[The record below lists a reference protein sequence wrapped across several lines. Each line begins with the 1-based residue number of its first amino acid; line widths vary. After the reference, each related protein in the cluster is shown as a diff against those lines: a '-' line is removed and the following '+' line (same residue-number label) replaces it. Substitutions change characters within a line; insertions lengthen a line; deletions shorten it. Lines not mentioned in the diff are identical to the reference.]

1 MAKSHP
7 EHNLVA
13 VPTYEDM
20 LALGWSPDQII
31 CDESPSGKGQ
41 WRVPK
46 TPHDMSKRDAGR
58 KFEGYPVDFALFD
71 APENRGDPD
80 HLIAIFEFKAP
91 TIDVGV
97 RQLKTYMRHEPAT
110 MFGYWT
116 NGTDSAAVYLL
127 GDGTLSEP
135 FAGASLPSP
144 SDNIRLPSERALT
157 YDSIEPEGPSTKRLT
172 ALFSSLLNTIAA
184 QDAVSTRP
192 EQRLNALAN
201 LLILKLESDKDGAA
215 VPTDS
220 LQFQIMSDPEHTAI
234 RVNRFFDYCRRT
246 KGDLFFEEEHARIL
260 FSDDTIHWVVSV
272 LQRVNLGKVSPQALS
287 VAFQV
292 FRSANLKIG
301 DGQYF
306 TPMRVIEAGTR
317 MLEVKRRDKVIDP
330 ACGTSG
336 FLYKAFEEV
345 REGVSLGADAASSA
359 SEWAARSLF
368 GIDRD
373 NINIK
378 LSRALMV
385 GIGDGSTNVI
395 VGDSLREHLW
405 GAQFPR
411 LSTGVME
418 DESYTVVLT
427 NPPFGKGLKVS
438 ALDARRNSYDIARH
452 SAKGLP
458 ADACADT
465 ETGILFVER
474 AWRLLQPGGRLGI
487 VLPETYFFSKSYE
500 WFRQWVEERFI
511 LRGILNIPMEAF
523 QGFCRAKTNF
533 YVFQK
538 KGKAAPFLPVPSW
551 FRDGF
556 VWVSRAATIGINKD
570 GEELYVVDER
580 GERTNV
586 IDDTALDDVGAL
598 LRGEDTATSGYV
610 SLDDLPLAV
619 PQYTDYSARSE
630 FREALSRSLP
640 DFSVQSLG
648 EMVHN
653 GKLKVLTGHGSPS
666 SDVRGGNIPYIKV
679 SDLRA
684 GLVNENPTNTVSG
697 SVARK
702 YWKLQPDGQRASGLE
717 PYDVITP
724 ARASSNIGE
733 PCVLMPDQT
742 EIVLTKEVLVFRPGP
757 DALFDAHYL
766 AWALDLDVVKS
777 QWDRVVFMQTNRDD
791 VGERWR
797 EVEIPIPPNPARARE
812 VSSAYRARN
821 LALARIRE
829 DFAKNRVRL

>member
-1 MAKSHP
+1 MANSHP

-20 LALGWSPDQII
+20 LALGWQPDQII
-31 CDESPSGKGQ
+31 YDETPSGKGQ

-46 TPHDMSKRDAGR
+46 TPHDISKRDSG
-58 KFEGYPVDFALFD
+58 KKYEGYPVDFALFD

-91 TIDVGV
+91 DIEVGV
-97 RQLKTYMRHEPAT
+97 RQLKAYMRHEPST
-110 MFGYWT
+110 VFGYWT

-135 FAGASLPSP
+135 FVGVPLPSP
-144 SDNIRLPSERALT
+144 ADNMRLPSERALT
-157 YDSIEPEGPSTKRLT
+157 YDSIDAEGPSTKRLSL
-172 ALFSSLLNTIAA
+172 LFGNLLNTIAA

-192 EQRLNALAN
+192 EQRLSALAN

-215 VPTDS
+215 EPTDP
-220 LQFQIMSDPEHTAI
+220 LQFQIMDDPACTTA
-234 RVNRFFDYCRRT
+234 RVNDYFSYCRRT
-246 KGDLFFEEEHARIL
+246 KGNLFFDNEHPKIQ

-272 LQRVNLGKVSPQALS
+272 LQRINLDKVSPEALS

-306 TPMRVIEAGTR
+306 TPLRVIEAGTK
-317 MLEVKRRDKVIDP
+317 MLEVKRRDRIIDP

-345 REGVSLGADAASSA
+345 RESLASMPDGASNA
-359 SEWAARSLF
+359 SEWASRSLF

-373 NINIK
+373 SINIK

-385 GIGDGSTNVI
+385 GIGDGSTNVL

-405 GAQFPR
+405 ATQFPA

-418 DESYTVVLT
+418 DGAYTVVLT

-438 ALDARRNSYDIARH
+438 ALDARRNAYDIARH
-452 SAKGLP
+452 SAKGSV
-458 ADACADT
+458 ADSHADT
-465 ETGILFVER
+465 EMGILFVER
-474 AWRLLQPGGRLGI
+474 AWRLLQPGGRLGV

-500 WFRQWVEERFI
+500 WFRRWMEEKFV

-538 KGKAAPFLPVPSW
+538 KGEPAPFLPVPSW
-551 FRDGF
+551 FRDGYA
-556 VWVSRAATIGINKD
+556 WVSRAASIGINKD
-570 GEELYVVDER
+570 GEELYLIDEA
-580 GERTNV
+580 GERTSV
-586 IDDTALDDVGAL
+586 IDNAAFDDVSAL
-598 LRGEDTATSGYV
+598 LRGEDTETSGYV
-610 SLDDLPLAV
+610 PLDALSLAV
-619 PQYTDYSARSE
+619 PQYTDYSARNE
-630 FREALSRSLP
+630 FREALTRVLP
-640 DFSVQSLG
+640 DFSVQNLG
-648 EMVHN
+648 ELVRS
-653 GKLKVLTGHGSPS
+653 GGLKVMAGHGSPS
-666 SDVRGGNIPYIKV
+666 SDVRGGDIPYIKV

-684 GLVNENPTNTVSG
+684 GLVNENPTNTVSAP
-697 SVARK
+697 VARK

-742 EIVLTKEVLVFRPGP
+742 EIVLTKEVLVFRPG
-757 DALFDAHYL
+757 ASATFDAHYL
-766 AWALDLDVVKS
+766 AWALDLDAVKS
-777 QWDRVVFMQTNRDD
+777 QWSRVIFMQTNRDD
-791 VGERWR
+791 VGDRWQ
-797 EVEIPIPPNPARARE
+797 EIEIPIPPGRTRAHE
-812 VSSAYRARN
+812 VSEAYRTRS
-821 LALARIRE
+821 LALATVRE
-829 DFAKNRVRL
+829 DFAKNRMRL